1 MEVILL
7 ERIEKIGKLG
17 DVVKVKDGFA
27 RNYLLPQKKALRAN
41 KENIAIYE
49 KQKKIYEEKN
59 AALLKEVQSMAKNMT
74 NLSISIRKQASESG
88 QLYGSVAAREIADT
102 IKLKGHDIQTKQI
115 QLNSV
120 IKNIGVH
127 EVKIALHPEVILS
140 VKVKVLRSDEELIL
154 DTTEE
159 NNLQENAKDELI
171 QTKEESKIVKE
182 ESTSESKEDSVEKNT
197 KQEKINQDKDIKK
210 ESKKATKDTK
220 SKANNGEQK
229 RKIK

>member
-140 VKVKVLRSDEELIL
+140 VKVKVLRNDEELIL
-154 DTTEE
+154 DTTKE
-159 NNLQENAKDELI
+159 NDLQENAKDKLI

-182 ESTSESKEDSVEKNT
+182 ESTSESKEDSVKKNT
-197 KQEKINQDKDIKK
+197 KQEKINQDKNIKK

-220 SKANNGEQK
+220 SKKNNGKQK
-229 RKIK
+229 EK

>member
-27 RNYLLPQKKALRAN
+27 RYYLLPQKKHIRTN

-59 AALLKEVQSMAKNMT
+59 AELLKEVQSIAKNMT

-102 IKLKGHDIQTKQI
+102 IKLKGHNIQTKQI

-120 IKNIGVH
+120 IKNTGVH
-127 EVKIALHPEVILS
+127 EVKIVLHPEVISS
-140 VKVKVLRSDEELIL
+140 VKVKSG
-154 DTTEE
+154 
-159 NNLQENAKDELI
+159 
-171 QTKEESKIVKE
+171 
-182 ESTSESKEDSVEKNT
+182 SKE
-197 KQEKINQDKDIKK
+197 
-210 ESKKATKDTK
+210 
-220 SKANNGEQK
+220 
-229 RKIK
+229 

>member
-41 KENIAIYE
+41 KENIAIYD

-59 AALLKEVQSMAKNMT
+59 AALLKEVQSIAKNMT

-88 QLYGSVAAREIADT
+88 QLYGSVAAREIAET
-102 IKLKGHDIQTKQI
+102 IKLKGHNIQTKQI

-182 ESTSESKEDSVEKNT
+182 ESANDPKEVSVEKNT
-197 KQEKINQDKDIKK
+197 KQVKINQDKDIKK
-210 ESKKATKDTK
+210 ESKKATKDTN
-220 SKANNGEQK
+220 SKKNNGEKK
-229 RKIK
+229 RK

>member
-41 KENIAIYE
+41 KENIAIYD

-59 AALLKEVQSMAKNMT
+59 AALLKEVQSIAKNMT
-74 NLSISIRKQASESG
+74 KLSISIRKQASESR
-88 QLYGSVAAREIADT
+88 QLYGSVAAREIAET
-102 IKLKGHDIQTKQI
+102 IKLKGHNIQTKQI

-182 ESTSESKEDSVEKNT
+182 ESANDPKEVSVEKNT
-197 KQEKINQDKDIKK
+197 KQVRINQDKDIKK

-220 SKANNGEQK
+220 SKKNNGEKK
-229 RKIK
+229 RK

>member
-27 RNYLLPQKKALRAN
+27 RNYMLPQKKALRAN
-41 KENIAIYE
+41 KANIAFYD

-59 AALLKEVQSMAKNMT
+59 AALLKEVQSIAKNMT

-88 QLYGSVAAREIADT
+88 QLYGSVAAREIAET
-102 IKLKGHDIQTKQI
+102 IKLKGHNIQTKQI

-182 ESTSESKEDSVEKNT
+182 ESANDPKEVSVEKNT
-197 KQEKINQDKDIKK
+197 KQVKINQDKDIKK

-220 SKANNGEQK
+220 SKKNNGEKK
-229 RKIK
+229 RK

>member
-59 AALLKEVQSMAKNMT
+59 AALLKEVQSIAKNMT

-140 VKVKVLRSDEELIL
+140 VKVKVLRNDEELIL
-154 DTTEE
+154 DTTKE
-159 NNLQENAKDELI
+159 NNLQDNAKDELI

-182 ESTSESKEDSVEKNT
+182 ESTSESKEDPVKKNT
-197 KQEKINQDKDIKK
+197 KQAKINQDKDIKK

-220 SKANNGEQK
+220 YKKNNGEQK
-229 RKIK
+229 IK

>member
-59 AALLKEVQSMAKNMT
+59 AALLKEVQSIAKNMT

-120 IKNIGVH
+120 IKNI
-127 EVKIALHPEVILS
+127 LS
-140 VKVKVLRSDEELIL
+140 SLTIFRLSSCIKNF
-154 DTTEE
+154 TTAP
-159 NNLQENAKDELI
+159 LCFSSSLYYKF
-171 QTKEESKIVKE
+171 
-182 ESTSESKEDSVEKNT
+182 
-197 KQEKINQDKDIKK
+197 
-210 ESKKATKDTK
+210 
-220 SKANNGEQK
+220 
-229 RKIK
+229 

>member
-59 AALLKEVQSMAKNMT
+59 AALLKEVQSIAKNMT

-88 QLYGSVAAREIADT
+88 QLYGSVAAREIAET

-140 VKVKVLRSDEELIL
+140 VKVKVLRNDEKLIL
-154 DTTEE
+154 DTTKE
-159 NNLQENAKDELI
+159 NDLQENAKDELI
-171 QTKEESKIVKE
+171 QTEESKIVKE

-220 SKANNGEQK
+220 YKKNNGEQK
-229 RKIK
+229 IK

>member
-59 AALLKEVQSMAKNMT
+59 AALLKEVRSMAKNMT

-140 VKVKVLRSDEELIL
+140 VKVKVLRNDEKLIL
-154 DTTEE
+154 DTTKE
-159 NNLQENAKDELI
+159 NDDQENAKDELI
-171 QTKEESKIVKE
+171 QTEESKIVKE

-220 SKANNGEQK
+220 SK
-229 RKIK
+229 KIMVNKKEK

>member
-140 VKVKVLRSDEELIL
+140 VKVKVLRNDEKLIL
-154 DTTEE
+154 DTTKE
-159 NNLQENAKDELI
+159 NDLQENAKDELI
-171 QTKEESKIVKE
+171 QTEESKIVKE
-182 ESTSESKEDSVEKNT
+182 ESTSESKEDSVKKYT

-220 SKANNGEQK
+220 SKKNNGEK
-229 RKIK
+229 KEK

>member
-140 VKVKVLRSDEELIL
+140 VKVKVLRNDEELIL
-154 DTTEE
+154 DTTKE
-159 NNLQENAKDELI
+159 NDLQENAKDELI
-171 QTKEESKIVKE
+171 QTEESKIVKE

-220 SKANNGEQK
+220 SK
-229 RKIK
+229 KIMVNKKEK

>member
-41 KENIAIYE
+41 KENIAIYD

-59 AALLKEVQSMAKNMT
+59 AALLKEAQSIAKNMT

-88 QLYGSVAAREIADT
+88 QLYGSVTAREIADT
-102 IKLKGHDIQTKQI
+102 IKLKGHNIQTKQI
-115 QLNSV
+115 QLKSV
-120 IKNIGVH
+120 IKNIGVY
-127 EVKIALHPEVILS
+127 EIKIAVHPEVILS
-140 VKVKVLRSDEELIL
+140 VKVTVLRSDEELII

-171 QTKEESKIVKE
+171 QKKEESKIVKE
-182 ESTSESKEDSVEKNT
+182 ESTSDSKEDSVEKNT
-197 KQEKINQDKDIKK
+197 KHAKIDQDKDIKK

>member
-7 ERIEKIGKLG
+7 ERIKKLGKLG

-49 KQKKIYEEKN
+49 EQKKIYEEKN
-59 AALLKEVQSMAKNMT
+59 TTLLKEAQNIAKNMA
-74 NLSISIRKQASESG
+74 NLNISIIKQASESG

-115 QLNSV
+115 QLNNV

-127 EVKIALHPEVILS
+127 EIKVALHPEVISS

-159 NNLQENAKDELI
+159 NNIEETAKDKLI
-171 QTKEESKIVKE
+171 QPKEELDIVKE
-182 ESTSESKEDSVEKNT
+182 ENTSESKDNSAVNST
-197 KQEKINQDKDIKK
+197 KQAKINQGKDIKK
-210 ESKKATKDTK
+210 ESKKLTKDGKTK
-220 SKANNGEQK
+220 KNNSE
-229 RKIK
+229 

>member
-59 AALLKEVQSMAKNMT
+59 AALLKEVQSIAKNMT

-88 QLYGSVAAREIADT
+88 QLYGSVAAREIAET
-102 IKLKGHDIQTKQI
+102 IKLKGHNIQTKQI

-182 ESTSESKEDSVEKNT
+182 ESANDPKEVSVEKNT
-197 KQEKINQDKDIKK
+197 KQVKINQDKDIKK

-220 SKANNGEQK
+220 SKKNNGEKK
-229 RKIK
+229 RK

>member
-59 AALLKEVQSMAKNMT
+59 AALLKEVQSIAKNMT

-102 IKLKGHDIQTKQI
+102 IKLKGHDVQTKQI

-171 QTKEESKIVKE
+171 QTKEESIIVKE
-182 ESTSESKEDSVEKNT
+182 ESANVPKEVSVEKNT
-197 KQEKINQDKDIKK
+197 KQVKINQDKDIKK
-210 ESKKATKDTK
+210 ESKKATKDAK
-220 SKANNGEQK
+220 SKKNNGEQK
-229 RKIK
+229 KK

>member
-115 QLNSV
+115 KLNSV

-140 VKVKVLRSDEELIL
+140 VKVKVLRNDEELIL
-154 DTTEE
+154 DTTKE
-159 NNLQENAKDELI
+159 NNLQDNAKDELI

-182 ESTSESKEDSVEKNT
+182 ESTSESKEDPVKKNT
-197 KQEKINQDKDIKK
+197 KQAKINQDKDIKK

-220 SKANNGEQK
+220 SKKNNGEKK
-229 RKIK
+229 RK

>member
-59 AALLKEVQSMAKNMT
+59 AALLKEVQSIAKNMT
-74 NLSISIRKQASESG
+74 NLSISIRKQASDSG

-102 IKLKGHDIQTKQI
+102 IKLKGHNIQTKQI

-140 VKVKVLRSDEELIL
+140 VKVKVLRNDEELIL
-154 DTTEE
+154 DTTKE
-159 NNLQENAKDELI
+159 NDLQENAKDELI
-171 QTKEESKIVKE
+171 QTKEESKIVIE
-182 ESTSESKEDSVEKNT
+182 ENKSESKEDSVIKNT
-197 KQEKINQDKDIKK
+197 KQAKINQGKDTKK

-220 SKANNGEQK
+220 YKKNNGEQK
-229 RKIK
+229 IK

>member
-7 ERIEKIGKLG
+7 ERIEKLGKLG
-17 DVVKVKDGFA
+17 DVVKVKEGFA

-49 KQKKIYEEKN
+49 KQKKIYEDKN
-59 AALLKEVQSMAKNMT
+59 AALLKEAQSIAKNMT
-74 NLSISIRKQASESG
+74 NLNVSIIKQASDSG

-127 EVKIALHPEVILS
+127 EVKIALHPEVISS

-159 NNLQENAKDELI
+159 NNVEENAKDELI
-171 QTKEESKIVKE
+171 QTKEELKIVKE
-182 ESTSESKEDSVEKNT
+182 ENTSESKDNSAERDT
-197 KQEKINQDKDIKK
+197 KQAKMNQEKDIKK
-210 ESKKATKDTK
+210 ESKKLNKDTK
-220 SKANNGEQK
+220 IKKNNSEQK
-229 RKIK
+229 KE

>member
-41 KENIAIYE
+41 KENITIYE

-59 AALLKEVQSMAKNMT
+59 AALLKEVQSIAKNMT

-102 IKLKGHDIQTKQI
+102 IKLKGHNIQTKQI

-140 VKVKVLRSDEELIL
+140 VKVKVLRNDEELIL
-154 DTTEE
+154 DTTKE
-159 NNLQENAKDELI
+159 NDLQENAKDKLI

-182 ESTSESKEDSVEKNT
+182 ESTSESKEDSVKKNT

-220 SKANNGEQK
+220 SKKNNGKQK
-229 RKIK
+229 EK

>member
-41 KENIAIYE
+41 KENIAIYD

-59 AALLKEVQSMAKNMT
+59 AALLKEVQSIAKNMT

-102 IKLKGHDIQTKQI
+102 IKLKGHDVQTKQI

-182 ESTSESKEDSVEKNT
+182 ESANDPKEVSVEKNT
-197 KQEKINQDKDIKK
+197 KQVKINQDKDIKK

-220 SKANNGEQK
+220 SKKNNGEKK
-229 RKIK
+229 RK

>member
-41 KENIAIYE
+41 KENIAIYD

-59 AALLKEVQSMAKNMT
+59 AALLKEVQSIAKNMT

-88 QLYGSVAAREIADT
+88 QLYGSVAAREIAET
-102 IKLKGHDIQTKQI
+102 IKLKGHNIQTKQI

-182 ESTSESKEDSVEKNT
+182 ESANDPKEVSVEKNT
-197 KQEKINQDKDIKK
+197 KQVKINQDKDIKK

-220 SKANNGEQK
+220 SKKNNGENK
-229 RKIK
+229 RK

>member
-59 AALLKEVQSMAKNMT
+59 AALLKEVQSIAKNMT

-140 VKVKVLRSDEELIL
+140 IKVKVLKNDEELIL
-154 DTTEE
+154 DTTKE
-159 NNLQENAKDELI
+159 NDLQENAKDELI
-171 QTKEESKIVKE
+171 QTEESKIVKE
-182 ESTSESKEDSVEKNT
+182 ESTSESKEDSVKKNT

-220 SKANNGEQK
+220 SKKNNGKQK
-229 RKIK
+229 EK

>member
-59 AALLKEVQSMAKNMT
+59 AALLKEVQSIAKNMT

-140 VKVKVLRSDEELIL
+140 VKVKVLRNDEELIL
-154 DTTEE
+154 DTTKE
-159 NNLQENAKDELI
+159 NDPQENAKDKLI

-182 ESTSESKEDSVEKNT
+182 DSTSESKEDSVKKNT

-220 SKANNGEQK
+220 SKKDSGKQK
-229 RKIK
+229 KE

>member
-88 QLYGSVAAREIADT
+88 QLYGSVAAREIAET

-140 VKVKVLRSDEELIL
+140 VKVKVLRNDEELIL
-154 DTTEE
+154 DTTKE
-159 NNLQENAKDELI
+159 NDLQENAKDELI
-171 QTKEESKIVKE
+171 QTEESKIVKE

-220 SKANNGEQK
+220 YKKNNGEQK
-229 RKIK
+229 IK

>member
-41 KENIAIYE
+41 KENIAIYD

-59 AALLKEVQSMAKNMT
+59 AALLKEVQSIAKNMT

-88 QLYGSVAAREIADT
+88 QLYGSVAAREIAET
-102 IKLKGHDIQTKQI
+102 IKLKGHNIQTKQI

-182 ESTSESKEDSVEKNT
+182 ESANDPKEVSVDKNT
-197 KQEKINQDKDIKK
+197 KQVKINQDKDIKK

-220 SKANNGEQK
+220 SKKNNGEKK
-229 RKIK
+229 RK

>member
-59 AALLKEVQSMAKNMT
+59 AALLKEVQSIAKNMT

-140 VKVKVLRSDEELIL
+140 VKVKVLRNDEELIL
-154 DTTEE
+154 DTTKE
-159 NNLQENAKDELI
+159 NDLQENAKDELI
-171 QTKEESKIVKE
+171 QTEESKIVKE
-182 ESTSESKEDSVEKNT
+182 ESTSESKEDSVKKNT
-197 KQEKINQDKDIKK
+197 KQEKINQDKDIIK

-220 SKANNGEQK
+220 SKKNNGKQK

>member
-59 AALLKEVQSMAKNMT
+59 AALLKEVQSIAKNMT

-140 VKVKVLRSDEELIL
+140 VKVKVLKNDEELIL
-154 DTTEE
+154 DTTKE
-159 NNLQENAKDELI
+159 NDDQENAKDELI
-171 QTKEESKIVKE
+171 QTEESKIVKE

-220 SKANNGEQK
+220 SK
-229 RKIK
+229 KIMVNKKEK

>member
-41 KENIAIYE
+41 KENIAIYD

-59 AALLKEVQSMAKNMT
+59 AALLKEVQSIAKNMT

-102 IKLKGHDIQTKQI
+102 IKIKGHDIQTKQI

-140 VKVKVLRSDEELIL
+140 VKVKVLRSDAELIL
-154 DTTEE
+154 DTTKE
-159 NNLQENAKDELI
+159 NDLQENAKDELT
-171 QTKEESKIVKE
+171 QTKEESKTVKK
-182 ESTSESKEDSVEKNT
+182 ESSSESKENSVEKNT
-197 KQEKINQDKDIKK
+197 KQDKDIKK
-210 ESKKATKDTK
+210 ESKKDTKNTK
-220 SKANNGEQK
+220 SKKN
-229 RKIK
+229 KIK

>member
-41 KENIAIYE
+41 KENIAIYD

-59 AALLKEVQSMAKNMT
+59 AALLKEVHSIAKNMT

-88 QLYGSVAAREIADT
+88 QLYGSVAAREIAET
-102 IKLKGHDIQTKQI
+102 IKLKGHNIQTKQI

-182 ESTSESKEDSVEKNT
+182 ESANDPKEVSVEKNT
-197 KQEKINQDKDIKK
+197 KQVKINQDKDIKK

-220 SKANNGEQK
+220 SKKNNGEKK
-229 RKIK
+229 RK

>member
-41 KENIAIYE
+41 KENIAIYD

-59 AALLKEVQSMAKNMT
+59 AALLKEVHSIAKDMT
-74 NLSISIRKQASESG
+74 NLSISIIKQASESG

-102 IKLKGHDIQTKQI
+102 IKLKGHDVQTKQI

-182 ESTSESKEDSVEKNT
+182 ESANDPKEVSVEKNT
-197 KQEKINQDKDIKK
+197 KQVKINQDKDIKK

-220 SKANNGEQK
+220 SKKNNGEKK
-229 RKIK
+229 RK

>member
-41 KENIAIYE
+41 KENIAIYD

-59 AALLKEVQSMAKNMT
+59 AALLKEVQSIAKNMT

-88 QLYGSVAAREIADT
+88 QLYGSVAAREIAET
-102 IKLKGHDIQTKQI
+102 IKLKGHNIQTKQI

-182 ESTSESKEDSVEKNT
+182 ESANDPKEVSVEKNT
-197 KQEKINQDKDIKK
+197 KQVKINQDKDIKK

-220 SKANNGEQK
+220 SKKNNGEKK
-229 RKIK
+229 RK

>member
-88 QLYGSVAAREIADT
+88 QLYGSVAAREIAET
-102 IKLKGHDIQTKQI
+102 IKLKGHNIQTKQI

-140 VKVKVLRSDEELIL
+140 VKVKVLRNDEELIL
-154 DTTEE
+154 DTTKE
-159 NNLQENAKDELI
+159 NDLQENAKDELI
-171 QTKEESKIVKE
+171 QTEESKIVKE

-220 SKANNGEQK
+220 SKKNNGEQK